1 MGKTGRI
8 AMFFVFVALAAGTAC
23 GMPAHRL
30 LAKAPAEDSDAGW
43 ERQSYPIGNGW
54 FGVSVFGGVPEERLQ
69 ITENTFLTRSNLT
82 SALDIRTRFLGEGQ
96 ALPGAAGYRRTV
108 GLETGIAD
116 VEYSVGGVKFRREFF
131 ASYPDRV
138 LAVRYTASEKGALSF
153 DLKLDVPYRHELG
166 NGTKAH
172 GGRAGRVKADG
183 RSIEVV
189 QHLQFY
195 NVKFYGFLT
204 LETDGEVAAK
214 GDTLEVRGASE
225 ATAFFSCGT
234 NYKLEPASFTV
245 RDSRLAAAPEIDAPD
260 PAIAASVRERVVAA
274 AAKGWERVKAAHVG
288 DFAGLMRRVEVDLPG
303 AAADAERATADLVA
317 AAQAGKSSAYLE
329 ETFFQFG
336 RYLLV
341 SSSRPGTMPANL
353 QGVWTGLENSPWGSG
368 YWHNINVQMNYWP
381 AFTCNLA
388 VCFEAYAVFNE
399 TFRPVTRPFVAAYL
413 AKHGL
418 GQMPS
423 KEKSPD
429 IWCIGTAVYPYTAGS
444 GPGGHSGPGT
454 GGLTTKLFADWWD
467 FTRDEEALR
476 RHVWPVVHGMA
487 DFYLRCVVETN
498 GIFLSKFSASPE
510 QINTPGGKW
519 NWKNG
524 TPPYYKSV
532 GCAFDQQMIWENN
545 NDLIRLAAAL
555 GTNDAVVA
563 RVKAQIDKYDPV
575 QIGESGQIKEFR
587 EEKRYGE
594 IGDPLHRHIS
604 HLVGLFPGSLINASR
619 PDWMKAA
626 KVSLDKRG
634 DNSTGWALAHRMVC
648 RARLGD
654 GNHALLLLRNLLG
667 GRVHP
672 NLWDVHPP
680 FQIDGNFGATAAVA
694 EMLLQSHMQDA
705 EGRFAIDLLP
715 ALPEAWAKG
724 GSFKGLCARGGWTVD
739 CEWKDGKPVKVELH
753 PGRRAGP
760 RPLVRWKGERWN
772 AAQ

>member
-1 MGKTGRI
+1 MNVRVFAVVGI
-8 AMFFVFVALAAGTAC
+8 IMSFFALAAGGAYGT
-23 GMPAHRL
+23 PAHCL

-82 SALDIRTRFLGEGQ
+82 SALDIRTRFLGAGQ
-96 ALPGAAGYRRTV
+96 SLSGDYRRTV
-108 GLETGIAD
+108 ELETGLAV
-116 VEYSVGGVKFRREFF
+116 VEYSAGGVKFRREFF
-131 ASYPDRV
+131 ASYPGRV
-138 LAVRYTASEKGALSF
+138 LAVRYTSSEKGALSF
-153 DLKLDVPYRHELG
+153 DLRLDVPHRREFG
-166 NGTKAH
+166 KGVAAH
-172 GGRAGRVKADG
+172 RGRAGRVKAAG

-189 QHLQFY
+189 QHRQFY
-195 NVKFYGFLT
+195 DVKFYGFLE
-204 LETDGEVAAK
+204 LETDGEVAAN
-214 GDTLEVRGASE
+214 GDALEVRGASE
-225 ATAFFSCGT
+225 STAYFSCGT
-234 NYKLEPASFTV
+234 NYRLEPASFTV
-245 RDSRLAAAPEIDAPD
+245 RDSRLAAAPEIDSPD
-260 PAIAASVRERVVAA
+260 PALSAGVRERVAA
-274 AAKGWERVKAAHVG
+274 AVAKGWERVKAEHVG
-288 DFAGLMRRVEVDLPG
+288 DFSGMMRRVQVDLPG
-303 AAADAERATADLVA
+303 AEADADRATAELVADAEK
-317 AAQAGKSSAYLE
+317 GKSSAYLE

-353 QGVWTGLENSPWGSG
+353 QGVWTGLEKSPWGSG

-388 VCFEAYAVFNE
+388 ECFEAYAAFNE
-399 TFRPVTRPFVAAYL
+399 AFRPVTRPFVAAYL

-418 GQMPS
+418 GKMPS
-423 KEKSPD
+423 KAESPD
-429 IWCIGTAVYPYTAGS
+429 IWCIGTAVYPYAAGG

-454 GGLTTKLFADWWD
+454 GGLTTKLYADWWD

-476 RHVWPVVHGMA
+476 RHVWPVVHGMS

-498 GIFLSKFSASPE
+498 GLFLSKFSASPE

-524 TPPYYKSV
+524 TPPYYTTV

-545 NDLIRLAAAL
+545 NDLIRLADAL

-563 RVKAQIDKYDPV
+563 RVKAQMDKYDPV

-587 EEKRYGE
+587 EERRYGE
-594 IGDPLHRHIS
+594 IGEPQHRHIS
-604 HLVGLFPGSLINASR
+604 HLVGLFPGTLVNASR

-626 KVSLDKRG
+626 KVSLDRRG
-634 DNSTGWALAHRMVC
+634 DKSTGWALAHRMVC

-654 GNHALLLLRNLLG
+654 GNRALLLLRNLLG

-715 ALPEAWAKG
+715 ALPEAWAKS
-724 GSFKGLCARGGWTVD
+724 GSFKGLCARGDWTVD

-753 PGRRAGP
+753 PGHRAGP
-760 RPLVRWKGERWN
+760 RPLVRWKGERWEGG
-772 AAQ
+772 